1 MTMLPFTHRTHI
13 FADLR
18 YVSAD
23 SVKAN
28 LIRCVLRRVFTAI
41 LGCDYRKDAAYESG
55 GYQPCEADPFHQEQ
69 PLVSPHI
76 GHTRHEPARCM
87 GAAQKGHAVPP
98 VCIVQAG
105 AGVSKKGVLITVTVS
120 VIQ

>member
-1 MTMLPFTHRTHI
+1 MAVLPFAHRANI
-13 FADLR
+13 FTDFG

-23 SVKAN
+23 GVEAN
-28 LIRCVLRRVFTAI
+28 LVRCVLRRVLTAV
-41 LGCDYRKDAAYESG
+41 LGRGHREDAAYEGG
-55 GYQPCEADPFHQEQ
+55 GYQSCEADPFHQEQ

-98 VCIVQAG
+98 ICMVQAG
-105 AGVSKKGVLITVTVS
+105 AGVSNIVS

>member
-1 MTMLPFTHRTHI
+1 TN
-13 FADLR
+13 
-18 YVSAD
+18 

-55 GYQPCEADPFHQEQ
+55 GYQSCEADPFHQEQ